1 MAEEGSHFTSLEGFE
16 LVRVLALLKDSNTA
30 VLQCRFRE
38 ADAVVLVSPRQW
50 TEETVQ
56 RLLGA
61 GRDAELKLQINN
73 AEYYDFHTD
82 ALASGLKVSVQ
93 WPARQWHIDKWLPA
107 PVRLVRETPAMY
119 AAATRPYVEAIPAAK
134 NAWIENVFDGSKE
147 ADRVLFKDDTMVLAP
162 DLKMDLTD
170 PSSLYL
176 QCILRDSAI
185 RSVRDL
191 RAAHLPLL
199 RAAREKIFQVAR
211 DKLKCSPSELRIF
224 MHYFPTFWWAHI
236 HVQHVT
242 FPLLGGSSCVGKA
255 ILLEDVMRNLELKD
269 DYYASATLVTALK
282 EGTPHHQAFV
292 DAGIDLDEIEI

>member
-1 MAEEGSHFTSLEGFE
+1 MAEEGCHFTSLEGFE

-30 VLQCRFRE
+30 VLQCRYRE
-38 ADAVVLVSPRQW
+38 ADAVVLVSHRQW
-50 TEETVQ
+50 TDETVEGLV
-56 RLLGA
+56 RA
-61 GRDAELKLQINN
+61 GGGVELKLQTHN
-73 AEYYDFHTD
+73 AEYYDFHAE
-82 ALASGLKVSVQ
+82 ALSTGLKVAVQ

-134 NAWIENVFDGSKE
+134 NAWIENIFAGTKE
-147 ADRVLFKDDTMVLAP
+147 ADRILFMDESIVLAP

-176 QCILRDSAI
+176 QCILRDSSI

-191 RAAHLPLL
+191 RAAHLPVL
-199 RAAREKIFQVAR
+199 RAARGKIFQVAR
-211 DKLKCSPSELRIF
+211 EKLKCQPSELRIF

-255 ILLEDVMRNLELKD
+255 ILLEDIMCNLELKD

-292 DAGIDLDEIEI
+292 DAGIDLDEI